1 MRKILSLMLTL
12 TLLATLF
19 VGGAAGEGEL
29 TAGTYTG
36 TGAGFAG
43 DLVLTVTVDAAG
55 VTAIEVGKN
64 DETPAIGG
72 AALTTLVESALA
84 AGSFSVDAVAGATYT
99 SAGFN
104 EALKDVENQAKGIEV
119 VASTETTL
127 TDGTYTATVPSLID
141 LEGLVNVGEMTLEA
155 TFEGNQITAIN
166 VPAYTDT
173 QVIGGIAFE
182 ELAAKVVETQ
192 STDIDVLS
200 GATVSS
206 NAFFNALNNCIEQ
219 AGGDPAAFKARKL
232 EAHVPETLTYETDF
246 VIVGAGMTGL
256 CAGIEAVNLGAK
268 VIICEAQD
276 VFSNSTSRSVGEVMG
291 ANTAAQKEAGIEDTV
306 EAFYNDIYELY
317 KDEPALDPDVLK
329 NMVYKSTELNDF
341 LLANGWEV
349 GSLVNVSNKG
359 VRATKRGHISKGAG
373 SGLTNALVNAARA
386 QGVEI
391 MLGTTVDQLLQDE
404 NGVYCGVHATTK
416 AGDDITVKGKA
427 VLVCTGSYSANPEML
442 AELNPKMDN
451 IEVLVGSGDGSGYK
465 MLEAAGADMIAID
478 YIAMMYYFYGA
489 NWTEFPELI
498 PESPTIP
505 NCEVLS
511 VDGGGNRIVSEDDFT
526 FEYTK
531 INYNEGYN
539 EGYCIYGQAT
549 ADKYPIM
556 TRLGLT
562 TQTHNGDA
570 FGYKED
576 TIEALAADVGFDPEV
591 LKATVD
597 RYNELCAKGVD
608 EDFGKEP
615 QYLVPIEAPYYL
627 LRMPMICTD
636 GYNGARINTS
646 AQVLDKSGN
655 PIPGLYAAG
664 AVACAQVTNINYF
677 GCGTMLLNCGV
688 YGREAAQH
696 AVANLI
702 K

>member
-1 MRKILSLMLTL
+1 MKHMMSLIAML
-12 TLLATLF
+12 LLCVFAF
-19 VGGAAGEGEL
+19 GACAESAL
-29 TAGTYTG
+29 VPGTYEVS
-36 TGAGFAG
+36 ADGFG
-43 DLVLTVTVDAAG
+43 GKIVMDVTVDANG
-55 VTAIEVGKN
+55 VTGIEVKEQA
-64 DETPAIGG
+64 ETPEFGG
-72 AALTTLVESALA
+72 AALPVLTEEALSSGA
-84 AGSFSVDAVAGATYT
+84 FAVDAYAGATFT
-99 SAGFN
+99 SNAFN
-104 EALKDVENQAKGIEV
+104 AALADAEKLAKGEAVEV
-119 VASTETTL
+119 STETTL
-127 TDGTYTATVPSLID
+127 ADGTYSATVPSLID
-141 LEGLVNVGEMTLEA
+141 IEGLVNVGEMTLEA
-155 TFEGNQITAIN
+155 TFKDNKIESIS
-166 VPAYTDT
+166 VPKYTDT

-182 ELAAKVVETQ
+182 ELAEKVVENQ
-192 STDIDVLS
+192 STAVDALS

-206 NAFFNALNNCIEQ
+206 RAFLSALDLCIEQ
-219 AGGDPAAFKARKL
+219 AGGDPAAFKARTL
-232 EAHVPETLTYETDF
+232 PEHVAETLSYETDV
-246 VIVGAGMTGL
+246 VIIGAGMAGL
-256 CAGIEAVNLGAK
+256 TAAIEAVDQGAN

-291 ANTAAQKEAGIEDTV
+291 AATKAQKAAGIEDTV
-306 EAFYNDIYELY
+306 EAFYDDIYSLY
-317 KDEPALDPDVLK
+317 KDEPALDPVILRK
-329 NMVYKSTELNDF
+329 MVYDSTSLNDF
-341 LLANGWEV
+341 LLDNGWEV
-349 GSLVNVSNKG
+349 GELVNVSNKG

-373 SGLTNALVNAARA
+373 SGLTNALVNSAREK
-386 QGVEI
+386 GVNI
-391 MLGTTVDQLLQDE
+391 LLGTTVDSLIQDE
-404 NGVYCGVHATTK
+404 NGVYVGVHATTK
-416 AGDDITVKGKA
+416 GGDDVTVTGKA
-427 VLVCTGSYSANPEML
+427 VIVATGSYSANPEML

-451 IEVLVGSGDGSGYK
+451 IEILVGSGDGSGYK
-465 MLEAAGADMIAID
+465 MLENAGADMIQID

-489 NWTEFPELI
+489 GWTEFPELI

-511 VDGGGNRIVSEDDFT
+511 VDGAGRRIVSEDDFT

-531 INYNEGYN
+531 INYEEGYH

-562 TQTHNGDA
+562 TQTHNGDP

-576 TIEALAADVGFDPEV
+576 SIEALAADVGFDPEV

-615 QYLVPIEAPYYL
+615 QYLVPIEGPYYL

-636 GYNGARINTS
+636 GYNGARINEN
-646 AQVLDKSGN
+646 AQVIDTNGQ

-688 YGREAAQH
+688 YGRAAADH
-696 AVANLI
+696 IVSTME